1 MGPLLRLNT
10 LGNPLVL
17 LNDGGLYMVGL
28 ISRST
33 ISEITSITS
42 VSTGGLE
49 IFFLLLLLSLL
60 LLLLLLLL
68 LFRYVLTY
76 WNDLHWVPTKKHDT

>member
-49 IFFLLLLLSLL
+49 IFFFFLLLLLLLLSLL
-60 LLLLLLLL
+60 LLLLLGPVSIEVA
-68 LFRYVLTY
+68 FYIYFIQRCF
-76 WNDLHWVPTKKHDT
+76 